1 MNKVPRY
8 MKEYASHIVKSA
20 ERNKKRLNHA
30 NDDIWDE
37 SIRVSGNILKRY
49 EQGFITECE
58 AMQLLSKLSY

>member
-8 MKEYASHIVKSA
+8 MKEYASNIKKSA
-20 ERNKKRLNHA
+20 ERYKKRLNHV

-49 EQGFITECE
+49 EEGFITERE

>member
-37 SIRVSGNILKRY
+37 PIRVANNIVKKY
-49 EQGFITECE
+49 EQGYITERE